1 MGCFTFFGDD
11 FSDLTLCFGS
21 FGLCTGEEEF
31 PVITIIEEKEHAFAF
46 IENVSDGCSIDSGL
60 TIVSDILHISEEGV

>member
-31 PVITIIEEKEHAFAF
+31 PVITIIE
-46 IENVSDGCSIDSGL
+46 NVSDGCSIDSGL